1 MNLMMKKK
9 ESGITVRRR
18 VFKNIF
24 AQSAICF
31 GLMVVLISSS
41 GCEPSFPKE
50 KLPEAVKFVCKDEY
64 DMDVDVTVKGRTMG
78 IYYPMEGLLDAGLG
92 ISSEAWDTISNLLL
106 IASRVVLSTDAD
118 IKFYCVIAQD
128 ARLPEL
134 QVVIIKYVEDVKL
147 GMYRNISRGESF
159 KRTLFTINLTPQ
171 AKKERSIEKIFD
183 NFSVGEKTRQGV
195 MDDFFR
201 SAPTRLSDT
210 GYWRGKF
217 YLKDVTME
225 EFLAAQIANRV
236 KLGFRGEE
244 DLKKLFKYE
253 NVESNFIS
261 TDEVKA
267 FLVKFKISDHGASE
281 NEKNAQQRKIEE
293 IVRIANQVV
302 CGYKFKKF
310 DFLMMEDQLE
320 NANLKVMEQD
330 VFNFSRKKLSVKEV
344 VQAPPGYFG

>member
-1 MNLMMKKK
+1 MTKKK
-9 ESGITVRRR
+9 ESGIAVRKRG
-18 VFKNIF
+18 FKNIF
-24 AQSAICF
+24 AESAAYLS
-31 GLMVVLISSS
+31 LMAILFSFA

-147 GMYRNISRGESF
+147 GMYRNISRSESF
-159 KRTLFTINLTPQ
+159 RRTLFSINLTPQ

-183 NFSVGEKTRQGV
+183 NFSVEEKTRQGV
-195 MDDFFR
+195 MEDFFR
-201 SAPTRLSDT
+201 SAPTRLSDI

-217 YLKDVTME
+217 YLKDATME

-244 DLKKLFKYE
+244 KLKKLFKYE

-261 TDEVKA
+261 TNEIKA
-267 FLVKFKISDHGASE
+267 FLVKFKISDLDAGE
-281 NEKNAQQRKIEE
+281 NKTKQQQKKIEE
-293 IVRIANQVV
+293 IVKIANRVV

-310 DFLMMEDQLE
+310 DFLIMEDQLE
-320 NANLKVMEQD
+320 DVSLKVTEQD
-330 VFNFSRKKLSVKEV
+330 VFNFSRKKLSVKKI
-344 VQAPPGYFG
+344 VQDPSGYLS

>member
-1 MNLMMKKK
+1 MRK
-9 ESGITVRRR
+9 RA
-18 VFKNIF
+18 FKNLF
-24 AQSAICF
+24 AVGAMCF
-31 GLMVVLISSS
+31 SLTAVLFSFS
-41 GCEPSFPKE
+41 GCTPSFPKE

-64 DMDVDVTVKGRTMG
+64 NMDVDVTVEGRTMG

-106 IASRVVLSTDAD
+106 IASRVVLSTDAQ

-134 QVVIIKYVEDVKL
+134 QVVIIKYVEDVKH
-147 GMYRNISRGESF
+147 GMYRNISRSESF

-183 NFSVGEKTRQGV
+183 NFSVGEETRQSV

-201 SAPTRLSDT
+201 SAPTRLSDV
-210 GYWRGKF
+210 GYWREKF

-225 EFLAAQIANRV
+225 EFLAAQIANRL
-236 KLGFRGEE
+236 KLGFRGDE

-261 TDEVKA
+261 TNEVKA
-267 FLVKFKISDHGASE
+267 FLVKFKISDHNADV
-281 NEKNAQQRKIEE
+281 NETNQQQRKIEE
-293 IVRIANQVV
+293 IIKIANRVV

-310 DFLMMEDQLE
+310 DFLIMEDQLE
-320 NANLKVMEQD
+320 NANLKVTEQD
-330 VFNFSRKKLSVKEV
+330 VVNFSRKKLSVEEV
-344 VQAPPGYFG
+344 VQAPAGYFG